1 MVEIQLMSNLRSKNR
16 QMATKTTIKAT
27 ILIAIFSVFLEISA
41 KTFVNYLIFLAI
53 LYITLLAYIYWKTVQ
68 KIEIFDDYITINNP
82 LTTRTIR
89 LSNVIEVFTNRGM
102 MQKRFGLASTYIITK
117 NRNYLLK
124 DLEFN
129 GDLIK
134 KIEEFAREKYVK

>member
-1 MVEIQLMSNLRSKNR
+1 MSNLRSNNW
-16 QMATKTTIKAT
+16 QMAKKTIIKAT

-41 KTFVNYLIFLAI
+41 KTFLNYLIFLAI
-53 LYITLLAYIYWKTVQ
+53 VYITLMVYIYWKTIQ
-68 KIEIFDDYITINNP
+68 KIEIFDDHITIHNP
-82 LTTRTIR
+82 ITTRIIR

>member
-1 MVEIQLMSNLRSKNR
+1 MSNLRINNR
-16 QMATKTTIKAT
+16 QMAKKTTIKAT

-41 KTFVNYLIFLAI
+41 KTFLNYLIFLAI
-53 LYITLLAYIYWKTVQ
+53 LYLTLIFYIYWKTTQ
-68 KIEIFDDYITINNP
+68 KIEIFDDHITINTP
-82 LTTRTIR
+82 LTTRTVR

-117 NRNYLLK
+117 SRNYLLK